1 VRRIVRNMRGIIF
14 SFLFLL
20 LLALMGFTG
29 CVKEQVPTGPV
40 KQHLNYLLPFAPRS
54 VDPGLLQ
61 DEAGYQFVTSLFEG
75 LVRLEPDGSLG
86 KGLAEDWQVTE
97 DGKKYIFT
105 LRDAKWSNGEKVT
118 AYDFVAAVKR
128 NLGLGEK
135 CLYAYLLYD
144 LKNAKAYHRSLAA
157 DYNGKSVSL
166 EQVGIKAEDEKT
178 LVMELEKEEP
188 AFLQKLVHPVFYP
201 IPPLALLD
209 SSGTFFTPTG
219 LVGNGPFKVVGE
231 DTGESYELVKNE
243 QYWDAERI
251 KLESMHWSLP
261 DDAVEDWQRYQ
272 EEQLD
277 LTGNIPFQHIAD
289 GLKKGEL
296 KSAPLLTT
304 YYYQFN
310 TTQKPLADRRVRQA
324 LSYALDREKLVAE
337 VLKGGQKPAQG
348 IIPEGM
354 PGGIDGGDFRQ
365 ESGNALPNGDVTK
378 AKELLQAAGYPEG
391 QGFPQL
397 ELLISTDEGH
407 QYLAEKIQQEWQERL
422 GINVSITALPWPE
435 LTERMRNR
443 AYQVSL
449 MGWSADY
456 ADPLPYLQPFIT
468 GSGNNTTGWVS
479 YEYDQLLKEAAVA
492 LSAPERMTA
501 FHQVEKILLE
511 ELPVLP
517 LYQYTKVYA
526 VRDGIEGLFV
536 SPLGTGFDF
545 KGVFVAQQQQ

>member
-1 VRRIVRNMRGIIF
+1 VRRIVRSKRGKRL

-20 LLALMGFTG
+20 LLALTGLMG
-29 CVKEQVPTGPV
+29 CMKEQVPAEPV
-40 KQHLNYLLPFAPRS
+40 KQHLNYLLPSTPRS
-54 VDPGLLQ
+54 VDPALLQ

-86 KGLAEDWQVTE
+86 KGLAEDWQVTG
-97 DGKKYIFT
+97 DGKKYVFT

-128 NLGLGEK
+128 NLNLGEK

-144 LKNAKAYHRSLAA
+144 LKNAQAYQRSLTA
-157 DYNGKSVSL
+157 DYTGKSVAL
-166 EQVGIKAEDEKT
+166 EQVGISAEDEKT
-178 LVMELEKEEP
+178 LVMELEKEET

-209 SSGTFFTPTG
+209 SSGAFFTPTG
-219 LVGNGPFKVVGE
+219 LVGNGPFKIVGE
-231 DTGESYELVKNE
+231 VTGESYELVKNE

-251 KLESMHWSLP
+251 KLESMNWFLP
-261 DDAVEDWQRYQ
+261 DEAAEDWPRYQ
-272 EEQLD
+272 EGQVD
-277 LTGNIPFQHIAD
+277 LTGNIPFKDIVD
-289 GLKKGEL
+289 GLQKGKL
-296 KSAPLLTT
+296 KSTPLLTT

-310 TTQKPLADRRVRQA
+310 TTQKPLDDRRVRQA

-354 PGGIDGGDFRQ
+354 PEGIDGGDFRQ
-365 ESGNALPNGDVTK
+365 GSNSTLPNGDVTK

-391 QGFPQL
+391 QDFPQL
-397 ELLISTDEGH
+397 ELLISEDEGH

-422 GINVSITALPWPE
+422 GINVRITALPWPE
-435 LTERMRNR
+435 LSERMRNR

-456 ADPLPYLQPFIT
+456 PDPLPYLQPFIT

-479 YEYDQLLKEAAVA
+479 YEYDRLLKEAAAA

-501 FHQVEKILLE
+501 IHQAEKILLE